1 MGKLRIAFSGIGAV
15 GGYYGG
21 LLTARY
27 QGTEKADLFFIARG
41 ENLRAIQADGLRIK
55 TGLRTLHA
63 VPALATDRPEEIGE
77 PVDYLFCC
85 TKSYD
90 LEENIAQLAPI
101 IGPHTIIIPLQNGV
115 DAAER
120 VRAMLP
126 GQEVWKG
133 CVYIGA
139 RLKEPGWVEKFT
151 GKEQIFFGNDL
162 PSSPESRERQNKLLK
177 ILTYARLNAFNP
189 ADINTRIWKKFFLI
203 STGATITSFFNQPVS
218 EAIGQHRDMFITLG
232 AELRSVAE
240 AQGIR
245 LPDDIVFTS
254 LEAQQAMPAGTTTSM
269 HEDFRRGKKT
279 ELEYLTGYVIRK
291 AAELGVDVPTYRFM
305 YNGLTEFPY
314 PVEETKLK

>member
-1 MGKLRIAFSGIGAV
+1 MGKLRIAFSGMGAV

-21 LLTARY
+21 LLAARY

-41 ENLRAIQADGLRIK
+41 ENLKAIQADGLHVK

-63 VPALATDRPEEIGE
+63 LPALATDRPEEIGE

-85 TKSYD
+85 TKNYD

-101 IGPHTIIIPLQNGV
+101 IGPRTVIIPLLNGA

-120 VRAMLP
+120 VRVLLP

-139 RLKEPGWVEKFT
+139 RLKQPGWVEKFT
-151 GKEQIFFGNDL
+151 ARERIFFGNDL
-162 PSSPESRERQNKLLK
+162 PSSSENRERQTKLLK

-189 ADINTRIWKKFFLI
+189 ADINLRIWKKFFLI
-203 STGATITSFFNQPVS
+203 STSATITSFFNQPVS
-218 EAIGQHRDMFITLG
+218 EAIEQHGDMFITLG

-240 AQGIR
+240 AEGIK
-245 LPDDIVFTS
+245 LPDDIVFSS
-254 LEAQQAMPAGTTTSM
+254 LEAQKGMPPGTTTSM

-305 YNGLTEFPY
+305 YNGLTQFPY
-314 PVEETKLK
+314 PVGKNKSK

>member
-1 MGKLRIAFSGIGAV
+1 MGKLRIAFSGIGGV

-41 ENLRAIQADGLRIK
+41 ENLRAIQADGLRVK

-63 VPALATDRPEEIGE
+63 FPALATDRPEEIGG

-85 TKSYD
+85 TKNYD

-101 IGPHTIIIPLQNGV
+101 IGPKTVIIPLLNGV

-126 GQEVWKG
+126 GHEVWKG

-139 RLKEPGWVEKFT
+139 RLTQPGWVEKFT
-151 GKEQIFFGNDL
+151 SKEQIFFGNDL
-162 PSSPESRERQNKLLK
+162 PSSPENREKQTKLLK

-189 ADINTRIWKKFFLI
+189 ADIDLRIWKKFFLI
-203 STGATITSFFNQPVS
+203 STAATITSFFNQPVS
-218 EAIGQHRDMFITLG
+218 EALAQHGDMFITLG

-240 AQGIR
+240 AQGIA

-254 LEAQQAMPAGTTTSM
+254 LEAQQGMPAGATTSM
-269 HEDFRRGKKT
+269 HEDFRQGKPT

-305 YNGLTEFPY
+305 YNGLTQFPY
-314 PVEETKLK
+314 PVAEK

>member
-1 MGKLRIAFSGIGAV
+1 MGAV

-21 LLTARY
+21 LLAARY

-41 ENLRAIQADGLRIK
+41 ENLKAIQADGLHVK

-63 VPALATDRPEEIGE
+63 LPALATDRPEEIGE

-85 TKSYD
+85 TKNYD

-101 IGPHTIIIPLQNGV
+101 IGPRTVIIPLLNGA

-120 VRAMLP
+120 VRVLLP

-139 RLKEPGWVEKFT
+139 RLKQPGWVEKFT
-151 GKEQIFFGNDL
+151 ARERIFFGNDL
-162 PSSPESRERQNKLLK
+162 PSSSENRERQTKLLK

-189 ADINTRIWKKFFLI
+189 ADINLRIWKKFFLI
-203 STGATITSFFNQPVS
+203 STSATITSFFNQPVS
-218 EAIGQHRDMFITLG
+218 EAIEQHGDMFITLG

-240 AQGIR
+240 AEGIK
-245 LPDDIVFTS
+245 LPDDIVFSS
-254 LEAQQAMPAGTTTSM
+254 LEAQKGMPPGTTTSM

-305 YNGLTEFPY
+305 YNGLTQFPY
-314 PVEETKLK
+314 PVEKNKSK